1 MNPKLKR
8 SWILAAAAVTLI
20 ALSPV
25 AGAKM
30 VSTGQAID
38 QRTAD
43 LDRARVQQLLDRTEA
58 QEKLQAMGID
68 AQAVKER
75 LAMLT
80 DQEAHELALQ
90 LDTLPAGGDIS
101 NRDLLAI
108 VLVVL
113 LVVLLI

>member
-43 LDRARVQQLLDRTEA
+43 QDRNRVQELLDRTDA
-58 QEKLQAMGID
+58 RDRLQAMGID
-68 AQAVKER
+68 AQTVKER
-75 LAMLT
+75 LAKLT
-80 DQEAHELALQ
+80 DKEAHELALQ